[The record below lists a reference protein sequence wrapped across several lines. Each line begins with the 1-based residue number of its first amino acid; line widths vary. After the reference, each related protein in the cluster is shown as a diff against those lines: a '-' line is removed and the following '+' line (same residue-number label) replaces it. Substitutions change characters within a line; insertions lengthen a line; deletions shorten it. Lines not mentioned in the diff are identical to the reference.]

1 MTENLIWEFFR
12 QTCEA
17 LADLH
22 AKNILHRDVKYN
34 PVGLCIEPYV
44 GLKWKG
50 SFL

>member
-22 AKNILHRDVKYN
+22 AKNILHRDVK
-34 PVGLCIEPYV
+34 
-44 GLKWKG
+44 
-50 SFL
+50 